1 MKIRKSNLVL
11 AIAATFALNGCG
23 SEEASSGKKPP
34 VDTTP
39 PVISIEAAKSIN
51 EPADSVL
58 ESSVRLSL
66 SKAAKENVT
75 LKYKITAI
83 TASAGVD
90 FEATSGEITIPI
102 GSLSSSISFKVLP
115 DSLDEED
122 ETFLISISDPTN
134 ATLKSGLT
142 ESIVTIRDTD
152 PTPSVSFTTDTI
164 SVTEETGFFTVKLKI
179 DTASGKIIQVPF
191 ALSGLAT
198 ESEDYN
204 LITKSP
210 IRVESGKTSANIDF
224 EIINDSIPEGGESI
238 KIELL
243 DPSNAV
249 LTKQNELT
257 IIITGDLGMNDTGV
271 TTWFDGTSFSSTS
284 PHSDYPSQ
292 DAEFGRDA
300 GNTLPF
306 DGHAGFSLTKID
318 RASNALPSNAES
330 FESVL
335 DNQTG
340 LFWEVKAQPQ
350 ELTTLFGKELSD
362 FIAAS
367 LKSKNYPYEAAHKQW
382 RASNF
387 TYSWFNTNLKNNGG
401 SNGSDGS
408 NGGNFVYSQYPINIY
423 CAAPNKNS
431 ESYSTQFRY
440 CNSKNYIEHM
450 NYIAVSGF
458 TDWRLPTISELQS
471 LHNYAVDAQD
481 SLIQYFP
488 NTPTGQL
495 LSSTPSADAEG
506 AVWCIDTATGQTKF
520 CNKNLF
526 YSIRAVRGGAQ

>member
-23 SEEASSGKKPP
+23 SEEASSGKTPP

-152 PTPSVSFTTDTI
+152 PTPSAGFVTDFA
-164 SVTEETGFFTVKLKI
+164 SVTEDTGLFSVELRL
-179 DTASGKIIQVPF
+179 DNASGKDILLPF
-191 ALSGLAT
+191 VLDGLAT
-198 ESEDYN
+198 ESEDFN

-210 IRVESGKTSANIDF
+210 IQIASGETTAKIEF
-224 EIINDSIPEGGESI
+224 EILKDNTPEGGESI

-243 DPSNAV
+243 EPSNAV

-257 IIITGDLGMNDTGV
+257 IIINGDLGMNDTGV

-284 PHSDYPSQ
+284 PNSDYPSQ

-300 GNTLPF
+300 GNTDSF
-306 DGHAGFSLTKID
+306 DGHGGFSLTKID
-318 RASNALPSNAES
+318 IAGNALPSNAEL
-330 FESVL
+330 FVSVL

-340 LFWEVKAQPQ
+340 LFWEVKSQPQ
-350 ELTTLFGKELSD
+350 ELPALSGNELRDYISD
-362 FIAAS
+362 GIKAS
-367 LKSKNYPYEAAHKQW
+367 NYLHDNAHKEW

-387 TYSWFNTNLKNNGG
+387 IYLWYNANPKNNGG
-401 SNGSDGS
+401 ANGVK
-408 NGGNFVYSQYPINIY
+408 GNSFINTQYPISQY
-423 CAAPNKNS
+423 CAAPYYLSASNN
-431 ESYSTQFRY
+431 TLFRH
-440 CNSKNYIEHM
+440 CNTDDYILQM
-450 NYIAVSGF
+450 NFTSISGF
-458 TDWRLPTISELQS
+458 KDWRLPTISELQS
-471 LHNYAVDAQD
+471 LHNFAVDAD
-481 SLIQYFP
+481 NSLSTYFP
-488 NTPTGQL
+488 NEPAGQL
-495 LSSTPSADAEG
+495 LSSTPYADGEG
-506 AVWCIDTATGQTKF
+506 AVWCIDTATGQTKL
-520 CNKNLF
+520 CNKNLP

>member
-210 IRVESGKTSANIDF
+210 IRVESGKTSANIEF

-350 ELTTLFGKELSD
+350 ELTTLSEQKLRD
-362 FIAAS
+362 FIRDS
-367 LKSKNYPYEAAHKQW
+367 LKSGDYPYEAAHKQW
-382 RASNF
+382 RASNY
-387 TYSWFNTNLKNNGG
+387 TYSWYNTNLKTNGG
-401 SNGSDGS
+401 SKGS
-408 NGGNFVYSQYPINIY
+408 NGGNFVDSQYPINKY

-488 NTPTGQL
+488 NEPTGQL

-520 CNKNLF
+520 CNKNLS
-526 YSIRAVRGGAQ
+526 YSLRAVRGGAQ